1 MYRSFLCPAA
11 AFLLLATQAPCADTA
26 AAKPEFVDRL
36 VEQGVREWRRGER
49 GGPAARDHFKAA
61 AGLLEEA
68 LSHSSDQPVAS
79 HALASV
85 YMRTG
90 NTERA
95 VEVLLDALSAAP
107 DSALLRARLGYAY
120 RYAGLLDR
128 SIAEYRR
135 SQRLEPAS
143 DNQIAAERQIVKALI
158 YSGRYSEVLET
169 YSTLLGR
176 LRELG
181 REPDEKTLFYQG
193 LAHFYAADASAA
205 IATFDAAVE
214 TRPGTLWS
222 GFAAAYRSAA
232 AGDLPTLRR
241 LADELE
247 TGNVSDGERRY
258 RLAHLNALAGRTDKA
273 LAHLEASARSGFFCF
288 SYTRS
293 DRLLE
298 AIADSAE
305 FAQVLDYI
313 RQRHQALVETID
325 RQGSYSRSQPEHTK
339 EPSCD

>member
-1 MYRSFLCPAA
+1 MKYRSSLCSAA
-11 AFLLLATQAPCADTA
+11 VLLLLATQAPCADTVA
-26 AAKPEFVDRL
+26 VKPEL
-36 VEQGVREWRRGER
+36 VERLAEQGIREWRRGER
-49 GGPAARDHFKAA
+49 GGPAARDHFETA
-61 AGLLEEA
+61 AGMLEEA
-68 LSHSSDQPVAS
+68 LSLSSDQPAAS

-85 YMRTG
+85 YMRMG
-90 NTERA
+90 DTERA
-95 VEVLLDALSAAP
+95 IDVLSNALSAAP

-128 SIAEYRR
+128 SIAEYGR
-135 SQRLEPAS
+135 SQRLDPS
-143 DNQIAAERQIVKALI
+143 PDNQIAAERQIIKALI
-158 YSGRYSEVLET
+158 YSGRYSEVFET

-222 GFAAAYRSAA
+222 GFAEAYRSAA
-232 AGDLPTLRR
+232 AGDLPALRR

-247 TGNVSDGERRY
+247 SGNVSDGERRY

-273 LAHLEASARSGFFCF
+273 LAHLKASARSGFFCF
-288 SYTRS
+288 SYTQS

-298 AIADSAE
+298 AIAGSAE
-305 FAQVLDYI
+305 FAEVLDYI
-313 RQRHQALVETID
+313 RRRHQALVETID
-325 RQGSYSRSQPEHTK
+325 RQGSYSKSQLEHTK
-339 EPSCD
+339 EP